1 MNQFDFK
8 RFPKG
13 FFFLL
18 LILLAF
24 SSATAQSPVELDDDV
39 DQHIFTYE
47 EIEVFEDPSGRLGID
62 EVRRSDLKGAFKANR
77 ASTPQTLN
85 LRSNYWFKIN
95 IKSNPAAK
103 KHYILEFFDQTID
116 GITVYM
122 PDKLAG
128 YQEILLGDQYPFAE
142 RRLKHKNFEI
152 PIENLGEEINT
163 YYIKIKSSQI
173 ADAII
178 VLRSVDFFIAYAL
191 NEYLFFGVFYGMIL
205 VFSLYNLVLFISMKQ
220 REYLYY
226 VLYILSVGVYEMS
239 TDGIAYQYLWPNN
252 PAFNQIAYAVALCST
267 SVFALLFTRQLL
279 HLEVKAPKINRIIVG
294 TIVLR
299 MLFFFYSLLFD
310 QSLFNFKFLE
320 VVPLTLAFFAGI
332 YVYSKGYQ
340 AARFFVLGY
349 SVLFVGFILKFLIML
364 GYGWL
369 NFGVVSY
376 YSLSFSFVA
385 EMVLFSFAI
394 ADQLRLLKDNINR
407 ELESKVAARTQE
419 VSQKSLVI
427 ETKNAELEEMNA
439 LLKKQAEDISRM
451 NVLLELDNQELNTNV
466 EKVTHAR
473 VMSAEMDFE
482 EFSRIYPDKETCFQ
496 FLADL
501 KWKNGYAC
509 RKCEHAQFYTGHSPY
524 SRRCS
529 KCGYEESVTSYTIF
543 HNTRI
548 PINKAFYMVY
558 LIYTTKG
565 KASSHKISEVLNM
578 RQSTCWTYSS
588 RVKTAMEEKKSLLK
602 RSGKQGWRELIL
614 D

>member
-1 MNQFDFK
+1 MIQFDFK

-24 SSATAQSPVELDDDV
+24 SSATAQSPVELHDDV

-85 LRSNYWFKIN
+85 LRSNYWFKIH

-116 GITVYM
+116 EITVYM
-122 PDKLAG
+122 PDKLVG
-128 YQEILLGDQYPFAE
+128 YQEIQLGDQYPFAE

-239 TDGIAYQYLWPNN
+239 TDGIAYQYLWPNY
-252 PAFNQIAYAVALCST
+252 PEFNQIAYAVALCSI
-267 SVFALLFTRQLL
+267 SVFALLFTGQLL

-419 VSQKSLVI
+419 VSQKSLLI

-509 RKCEHAQFYTGHSPY
+509 RKCKHTHFYTGHSPY

-602 RSGKQGWRELIL
+602 RSGKQGWSELIL

>member
-1 MNQFDFK
+1 MIHLDLK
-8 RFPKG
+8 RCPKG

-18 LILLAF
+18 LFIFAYT
-24 SSATAQSPVELDDDV
+24 SATAQRPVEIRDDV
-39 DQHIFTYE
+39 NQHIFTYQ
-47 EIEVFEDPSGRLGID
+47 EIELLEDPSGMLSLDQIRQ
-62 EVRRSDLKGAFKANR
+62 SDQQGHFKASK

-85 LRSNYWFKIN
+85 LTSNYWFKIK
-95 IKSNPAAK
+95 IKSNPTAK

-116 GITVYM
+116 EISVYM
-122 PDKLAG
+122 PDAQG
-128 YQEILLGDQYPFAE
+128 AYQEVLLGDQFPFAE

-152 PIENLGEEINT
+152 PIDNSGEATNI

-205 VFSLYNLVLFISMKQ
+205 VFSLYNLVLFFSMKQ
-220 REYLYY
+220 REYLFY

-279 HLEVKAPKINRIIVG
+279 HLEEKAPTINSIIVG
-294 TIVLR
+294 TIALR
-299 MLFFFYSLLFD
+299 VLFFFYSLLFD

-320 VVPLTLAFFAGI
+320 VVPLSLAFFAGI

-349 SVLFVGFILKFLIML
+349 SVLFFGFILKFLIML

-407 ELESKVAARTQE
+407 ELESKVVARTQE
-419 VSQKSLVI
+419 VSQKSLII
-427 ETKNAELEEMNA
+427 EAKNTELQEMNA

-451 NVLLELDNQELNTNV
+451 NVLLEMDNQELNTSV
-466 EKVTHAR
+466 EKVTRAR

-482 EFSRIYPDKETCFQ
+482 EFSRIYPDKETCYQ

-509 RKCEHAQFYTGHSPY
+509 RKCKHTQFYPGHTPS

-529 KCGYEESVTSYTIF
+529 KCGYEESVTSYSIF

-578 RQSTCWTYSS
+578 RQSTCWAYSS
-588 RVKTAMEEKKSLLK
+588 RIKTAMDEKKSLLK
-602 RSGKQGWRELIL
+602 RSGKQGWSQLIL
-614 D
+614 E

>member
-1 MNQFDFK
+1 MILIDLK
-8 RFPKG
+8 RCREG

-18 LILLAF
+18 LIILAF
-24 SSATAQSPVELDDDV
+24 SSAAAQTPVVIRDDV
-39 DQHIFTYE
+39 NQHIFTYK
-47 EIEVFEDPSGRLGID
+47 EIEVLEDPSGSLGID
-62 EVRRSDLKGAFKANR
+62 QVRQADQKGRFKASA

-85 LRSNYWFKIN
+85 LSSNYWFKIK
-95 IKSNPAAK
+95 IKSNPAAE
-103 KHYILEFFDQTID
+103 KHYLLEFFDQTID
-116 GITVYM
+116 EITVYM
-122 PDKLAG
+122 PDTAGG
-128 YQEILLGDQYPFAE
+128 YQETFLGDQYPFAE

-152 PIENLGEEINT
+152 PIDNSGQETNT

-226 VLYILSVGVYEMS
+226 VLYILSVGAYEMS
-239 TDGIAYQYLWPNN
+239 TDGIAYQYLWPNH
-252 PAFNQIAYAVALCST
+252 PQFNQIAYAVALCST

-279 HLEVKAPKINRIIVG
+279 HLNVKAPKINMIIIG
-294 TIVLR
+294 AIVLR
-299 MLFFFYSLLFD
+299 LLFFLYCLLFD
-310 QSLFNFKFLE
+310 HALFSFKFLE

-332 YVYSKGYQ
+332 YVYLKGYQ

-349 SVLFVGFILKFLIML
+349 SVLFIGFILKFLIML

-419 VSQKSLVI
+419 VSHKSLII
-427 ETKNAELEEMNA
+427 EAKNAELEEMNT
-439 LLKKQAEDISRM
+439 LLKQQAEDISRM
-451 NVLLELDNQELNTNV
+451 NVLLEMDNQALNTDV
-466 EKVTHAR
+466 EKVTRAR

-482 EFSRIYPDKETCFQ
+482 EFSRIYPDKETCYQ

-509 RKCEHAQFYTGHSPY
+509 RKCKHTQFYTGHSPY

-529 KCGYEESVTSYTIF
+529 KCGYEESVTSYSIF

-565 KASSHKISEVLNM
+565 KTSSHKISEVLNM

-588 RVKTAMEEKKSLLK
+588 RVKTAMEEKKSVLK
-602 RSGKQGWRELIL
+602 RSGKQGWSQLIL
-614 D
+614 E

>member
-1 MNQFDFK
+1 MILIDLK
-8 RFPKG
+8 RCREG

-18 LILLAF
+18 LIILAF
-24 SSATAQSPVELDDDV
+24 SSAAAQTPVVIRDDV
-39 DQHIFTYE
+39 NQHIFTYK
-47 EIEVFEDPSGRLGID
+47 EIEVLEDPSGSLGID
-62 EVRRSDLKGAFKANR
+62 QVRQADQKGRFKASA

-85 LRSNYWFKIN
+85 LSSNYWFKIK
-95 IKSNPAAK
+95 IKSNPAAE
-103 KHYILEFFDQTID
+103 KHYLLEFFDQTID
-116 GITVYM
+116 EITVYT
-122 PDKLAG
+122 PDTAGG
-128 YQEILLGDQYPFAE
+128 YQETFLGDQYPFAE

-152 PIENLGEEINT
+152 PIDNSGQETNT

-239 TDGIAYQYLWPNN
+239 TDGIAYQYLWPNH
-252 PAFNQIAYAVALCST
+252 PQFNQIAYAVALCST

-279 HLEVKAPKINRIIVG
+279 HLNVKAPKINMIIIG
-294 TIVLR
+294 AIVLR
-299 MLFFFYSLLFD
+299 LLFFLYCLLFD
-310 QSLFNFKFLE
+310 HALFSFKFLE

-332 YVYSKGYQ
+332 YVYLKGYQ

-349 SVLFVGFILKFLIML
+349 SVLFIGFILKFLIML

-419 VSQKSLVI
+419 VSHKSLII
-427 ETKNAELEEMNA
+427 EAKNAELEEMNT
-439 LLKKQAEDISRM
+439 LLKQQAEDISRM
-451 NVLLELDNQELNTNV
+451 NVLLEMDNQALNTDV
-466 EKVTHAR
+466 EKVTRAR

-482 EFSRIYPDKETCFQ
+482 EFSRIYPDKETCYQ

-509 RKCEHAQFYTGHSPY
+509 RKCKHTQFYTGHSPY

-529 KCGYEESVTSYTIF
+529 KCGYEESVTSYSIF

-565 KASSHKISEVLNM
+565 KTSSHKISEVLNM

-588 RVKTAMEEKKSLLK
+588 RVKTAMEEKKSVLK
-602 RSGKQGWRELIL
+602 RSGKQGWSQLIL
-614 D
+614 E